1 MEKSKDREN
10 RFRGKG
16 TRKHKAET
24 QKLTP
29 MDESTSLKKLYQI
42 LIVIDDFADQPE
54 LHRRTGDGALDTLF
68 IRGRHMQISTWVS
81 SQKLRLISAAV
92 RVNMQFMCVWRLR
105 NQLELEAVL
114 EELTAL
120 LPKKELQAIYEEA
133 TREPY
138 SFLFIH
144 YLKPRAEMFYK
155 RWEERFVIENGEPPD
170 PSGQQAPRGRAGV

>member
-1 MEKSKDREN
+1 
-10 RFRGKG
+10 
-16 TRKHKAET
+16 
-24 QKLTP
+24 
-29 MDESTSLKKLYQI
+29 
-42 LIVIDDFADQPE
+42 
-54 LHRRTGDGALDTLF
+54 
-68 IRGRHMQISTWVS
+68 MQISTWVSS

-120 LPKKELQAIYEEA
+120 LPKQELQAIYQEA

-155 RWEERFVIENGEPPD
+155 RWEERFVIENGDDPE
-170 PSGQQAPRGRAGV
+170 PSGGQAPGRRPDLRQ

>member
-1 MEKSKDREN
+1 MSPSIEIDDAWKPVKHFIEHDMGVNTDREQELG
-10 RFRGKG
+10 F
-16 TRKHKAET
+16 
-24 QKLTP
+24 
-29 MDESTSLKKLYQI
+29 KKLYQI

-54 LHRRTGDGALDTLF
+54 LHRRTGNGALDTLF

-120 LPKKELQAIYEEA
+120 LPKQELQAIYQEA

-138 SFLFIH
+138 SFLSPGP
-144 YLKPRAEMFYK
+144 KCSTSA
-155 RWEERFVIENGEPPD
+155 
-170 PSGQQAPRGRAGV
+170 GRNAS

>member
-1 MEKSKDREN
+1 MRRPFGASSNSK
-10 RFRGKG
+10 RGSLAKPRRSWAS
-16 TRKHKAET
+16 RK
-24 QKLTP
+24 LF
-29 MDESTSLKKLYQI
+29 DQI
-42 LIVIDDFADQPE
+42 LVVIDDFADQPE

-120 LPKKELQAIYEEA
+120 LPKQELQAIYQEA
-133 TREPY
+133 TPGALQLPLHPLPE
-138 SFLFIH
+138 
-144 YLKPRAEMFYK
+144 
-155 RWEERFVIENGEPPD
+155 
-170 PSGQQAPRGRAGV
+170 APRRNVLQALGGTLCDRKWGRSCRKWWASFSGSGPICDSEC